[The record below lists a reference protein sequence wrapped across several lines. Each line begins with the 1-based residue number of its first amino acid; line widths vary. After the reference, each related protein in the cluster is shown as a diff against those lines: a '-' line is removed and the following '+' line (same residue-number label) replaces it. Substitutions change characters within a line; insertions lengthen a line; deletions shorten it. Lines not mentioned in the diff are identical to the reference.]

1 MCHGQAYDGAA
12 NMQGSRTGVATR
24 ILQEQPAAIP
34 VHCLAHSLNLCLQGA
49 ARKLPTLRNALEL
62 CREIYKLIELS
73 PKRSFLFASNLG
85 MVGSEVGLK
94 PLCPTRWTVQA
105 IAIDAILQN
114 YCVLIETQ
122 EEIHVTTRDEYGLKA
137 RGFLHSLESFSTLLG
152 LQLSHKLFSVAE
164 QVSLVLQKKS
174 LTIQDALST
183 VDTAKAYYSRIR
195 TDDEFD
201 HFYESAMKDAEKH
214 AIGKPELPRYRCRPS
229 KLDDGAPP
237 HQFPSAKAYFCH
249 IYFEACELI

>member
-1 MCHGQAYDGAA
+1 MIKILALTLL
-12 NMQGSRTGVATR
+12 RTLLNKIKSVTGPKWFSVIADEATD
-24 ILQEQPAAIP
+24 
-34 VHCLAHSLNLCLQGA
+34 VCN
-49 ARKLPTLRNALEL
+49 T
-62 CREIYKLIELS
+62 
-73 PKRSFLFASNLG
+73 
-85 MVGSEVGLK
+85 
-94 PLCPTRWTVQA
+94 
-105 IAIDAILQN
+105 
-114 YCVLIETQ
+114 

-201 HFYESAMKDAEKH
+201 HFYEGAMKDAEKH
-214 AIGKPELPRYRCRPS
+214 AIGKPELPQYRRRPS

-249 IYFEACELI
+249 IYFEACELVSTELERRFDHQHIPSIVAIEHEGC